1 MLWLPWQ
8 EKQAAVKRLES
19 AAKAAAEE
27 RAAAAA
33 QPLESSQRAVVRDLS
48 AKVAAMT
55 KELAQIESE
64 RDVALVKT
72 VIFPQPPG
80 HQRDKGCGKCNDRG
94 LHVACVLY
102 AEVHNS

>member
-1 MLWLPWQ
+1 VLWLPWQ
-8 EKQAAVKRLES
+8 EKQAAVKQLES

-55 KELAQIESE
+55 KELAQIKSE

-72 VIFPQPPG
+72 LIFSQPPG

-102 AEVHNS
+102 AEVRNS